1 MRNRAGM
8 LATVVFG
15 MLGLATPASADIT
28 SYAFV
33 NDDGSL
39 RVSGHTIYLYGIYI
53 PPTDET
59 CRTFEIPIKCGP
71 RAVLALDFTIGPNFV
86 HCKPMR
92 TNEDGSIEA
101 LCRVNDIDLSEWM
114 LQNGWAVSLPDAPF
128 EYKTME
134 EIARQRG
141 IGIWGIPLDV
151 IPKKRHR
158 RAFPGR

>member
-1 MRNRAGM
+1 M
-8 LATVVFG
+8 LAAVMVG
-15 MLGLATPASADIT
+15 MLGLTTPASADIT

-59 CRTFEIPIKCGP
+59 CRTFEMPIKCGP

-86 HCKPMR
+86 HCNPVQ
-92 TNEDGSIEA
+92 TNDDGSMEA

-114 LQNGWAVSLPDAPF
+114 LQNGWAVALPDAPF

-158 RAFPGR
+158 HAFPGRQPH